1 MAVSAPVDATKT
13 AAWAALQ
20 NHYNE
25 LTQQGISL
33 KDWFAADDKRVEKL
47 TFDVNDLRFDL
58 SKNLI
63 TDETV
68 KLLVDLAREVKVME
82 IDLDRR
88 RISLSMKSAAETLG
102 VEIEVAPLPE
112 KEQKSE

>member
-58 SKNLI
+58 FAKFG
-63 TDETV
+63 
-68 KLLVDLAREVKVME
+68 E
-82 IDLDRR
+82 IGGIDILQNQ
-88 RISLSMKSAAETLG
+88 SQVELSVG
-102 VEIEVAPLPE
+102 R
-112 KEQKSE
+112 